1 LNENEGENLT
11 ANPRPNDMRKE
22 TLGIPEV
29 LKRIQFEK
37 LTAPLPVKLWPS
49 LANYVRQHGGSQLI
63 RTALLAYLETS
74 SK

>member
-1 LNENEGENLT
+1 MT
-11 ANPRPNDMRKE
+11 SKARPNGMRKE

-29 LKRIQFEK
+29 LKQIQFEK
-37 LTAPLPVKLWPS
+37 LTAPLPVKVWPS

-63 RTALLAYLETS
+63 RAALLAYLETS

>member
-1 LNENEGENLT
+1 MTGK
-11 ANPRPNDMRKE
+11 PRPNDTRKE

-29 LKRIQFEK
+29 LKQIQFEK

-63 RTALLAYLETS
+63 RTALLAYLHHNTEGS
-74 SK
+74 